1 MDTVTKELFD
11 IFRKYHFDSK
21 PELNTEAREA
31 LCLFLKKLK
40 KTKSRKSYQGSQ
52 DYMVYLHYLMIMRRG
67 LLDENYLIVCNE
79 LGSLIDRFPPTET
92 RIKLI
97 IIELLEEF
105 LKE

>member
-40 KTKSRKSYQGSQ
+40 KTKSRKSYQSGYN
-52 DYMVYLHYLMIMRRG
+52 YMFYLRYLMIMRRG
-67 LLDENYLIVCNE
+67 LIDENYRIVCNE
-79 LGSLIDRFPPTET
+79 LGSMIYRFPPTET

-105 LKE
+105 LKG

>member
-11 IFRKYHFDSK
+11 IFRKYHSGSN

-52 DYMVYLHYLMIMRRG
+52 DYLVYLHYLIIMRRG
-67 LLDENYLIVCNE
+67 LIDENYLIACSE

-92 RIKLI
+92 RIKLS